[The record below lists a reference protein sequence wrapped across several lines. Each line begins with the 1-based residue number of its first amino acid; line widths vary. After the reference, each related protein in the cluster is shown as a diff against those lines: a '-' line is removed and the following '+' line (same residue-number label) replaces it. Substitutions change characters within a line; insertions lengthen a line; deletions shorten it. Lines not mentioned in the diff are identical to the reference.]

1 MMSERARKRLEKI
14 EQALKSQ
21 LPQQQIVILYEHEP
35 IPEDVDLNADPEPL
49 IIRIIGV

>member
-14 EQALKSQ
+14 EQALKAH
-21 LPQQQIVILYEHEP
+21 LPQQQIVILYEDEP
-35 IPEDVDLNADPEPL
+35 IPEDVDLNADPEPI

>member
-1 MMSERARKRLEKI
+1 VSERARKRLDKI

-21 LPQQQIVILYEHEP
+21 FPQQQIVILYEDEP
-35 IPEDVDLNADPEPL
+35 IPEALDLNADPEPL

>member
-1 MMSERARKRLEKI
+1 MSERARKRLEKI
-14 EQALKSQ
+14 EQALQ
-21 LPQQQIVILYEHEP
+21 AQFQQQQIVILYEDDP